1 MLIDAVMINRD
12 RGGEHQNRGGSGYPP
27 KIFNPFEDVLK
38 VFSGPTGK
46 VRGLAPQR
54 LKKARNFN
62 YEHSNNSS
70 DFYPQRGGKVS

>member
-1 MLIDAVMINRD
+1 MVSIKI
-12 RGGEHQNRGGSGYPP
+12 GGVVGTPP
-27 KIFNPFEDVLK
+27 KIFNPFEEVLK